1 MLPQA
6 HYPGRGPKRPP
17 APSKCHGWGAKGA
30 LRCSGE
36 APGQLDHGNSGA
48 AARGAG
54 RADGPRRGRTARHHQ
69 HKIQYCAGLAARG
82 SSAFACAVIRM
93 RAVPLTMRYIS
104 QCAYGVI
111 RRTGRTPA
119 PMACGAARRGGA
131 RHNMHSRGRTAAL
144 VSCAARWHSCVMV
157 RPRRCGGAVR

>member
-1 MLPQA
+1 MIPQA
-6 HYPGRGPKRPP
+6 HSTGREPKRPP

-36 APGQLDHGNSGA
+36 APGQLNHGNYGA

-82 SSAFACAVIRM
+82 SSAFACGVIRM
-93 RAVPLTMRYIS
+93 RSAPNYAIYLAV
-104 QCAYGVI
+104 CVNGVI

-119 PMACGAARRGGA
+119 PMACGATRRGG
-131 RHNMHSRGRTAAL
+131 
-144 VSCAARWHSCVMV
+144 ARWHSCVMV
-157 RPRRCGGAVR
+157 WPRRCGGAVR